1 MYMIHQNIRKLTSRV
16 LQNSPYS
23 FNILWSKGPYML
35 VEMKPKHPNI
45 IMKSKVTDMIE
56 SQDPCDYGKV
66 K

>member
-1 MYMIHQNIRKLTSRV
+1 MYMLHQNIRKLTSRV

-35 VEMKPKHPNI
+35 VEMKPKHPKINV
-45 IMKSKVTDMIE
+45 KSQVTE
-56 SQDPCDYGKV
+56 SQDPCVYGNV

>member
-1 MYMIHQNIRKLTSRV
+1 MIHQNIRKLTSRV

-35 VEMKPKHPNI
+35 VEMKPKHPKINV
-45 IMKSKVTDMIE
+45 KSQVTDMIE
-56 SQDPCDYGKV
+56 SQDPCVYGKV

>member
-1 MYMIHQNIRKLTSRV
+1 MLHQNIRKLTSRV

-35 VEMKPKHPNI
+35 VEMKPKHPKINMKGQI
-45 IMKSKVTDMIE
+45 IDMME
-56 SQDPCDYGKV
+56 SQDPCVYGKV